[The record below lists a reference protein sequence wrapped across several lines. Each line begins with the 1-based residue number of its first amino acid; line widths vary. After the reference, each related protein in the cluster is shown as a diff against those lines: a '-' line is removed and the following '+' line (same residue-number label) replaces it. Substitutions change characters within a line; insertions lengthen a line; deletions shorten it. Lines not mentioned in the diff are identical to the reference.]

1 MKINRTLRYD
11 LPPDEARA
19 MSCDPAFQERKCA
32 DAGALDW
39 NVRVTEQPGGATI
52 ISTRRT
58 LPTTGFPSMLRKL
71 LPPGMVSTEVI
82 EWAADAE
89 PDGSRTAKL
98 KVEFHGAPAALSGT
112 IRVSPTEAGGSLVSI
127 DADFKAGVPLIGGKV
142 EKLAA
147 PIILDVIDSE
157 QRTGQ
162 AWVVD
167 GV

>member
-1 MKINRTLRYD
+1 MKINRTLAYD
-11 LPPDEARA
+11 LPPEDARA

-39 NVRVTEQPGGATI
+39 NVRVTERPDGGTT

-71 LPPGMVSTEVI
+71 LPAGMVSTEI
-82 EWAADAE
+82 IDWAATAE
-89 PDGSRTAKL
+89 PDGTCTATL
-98 KVEFHGAPAALSGT
+98 RVEFHGAPASMHGT
-112 IRVSPTEAGGSLVSI
+112 IRVSPTAAGGSSI
-127 DADFKAGVPLIGGKV
+127 TVDGEFKAGVPLIGGKV

-147 PIILDVIDSE
+147 PIIFDVIDSE
-157 QRTGQ
+157 QRTGR
-162 AWVVD
+162 AWVAD

>member
-1 MKINRTLRYD
+1 MKINRTLHYD
-11 LPPDEARA
+11 LPPDKARA

-32 DAGALDW
+32 DAGALNW
-39 NVRVTEQPGGATI
+39 NVRVIEQPDGGTT

-58 LPTTGFPSMLRKL
+58 LPTTAFPAMLRKL
-71 LPPGMVSTEVI
+71 LPSGMVSTEI
-82 EWAADAE
+82 IDWAADAE
-89 PDGSRTAKL
+89 PDGTRTAAL
-98 KVEFHGAPAALSGT
+98 TVEFHAAPASLHGT
-112 IRVSPTEAGGSLVSI
+112 IRVSPTAEGGSLIVV

-147 PIILDVIDSE
+147 PIIFDVIDSE

-162 AWVVD
+162 AWVAD